1 MKNATFKTRKN
12 KNINASP
19 NVTVYVIKLGRSSG
33 QLSNSAPC
41 MRCTERLKESNV
53 IKRIV
58 YSNENGDI
66 TSVKLRDYTTN
77 YLTLGDRING

>member
-1 MKNATFKTRKN
+1 
-12 KNINASP
+12 
-19 NVTVYVIKLGRSSG
+19 
-33 QLSNSAPC
+33 